1 MMIIIIIEK
10 ESRLIIDKTEIIINP
25 MINQLMF
32 KMKKLIVMVENFK
45 IIIIEIIFDKN
56 EVIRTDQDFNM
67 IIKAIK
73 IGQNMISRLE
83 RLKKNHS

>member
-1 MMIIIIIEK
+1 MIIIIIEK